1 MNIYETRFIIRKLKQ
16 ERRIK
21 YEIYTEVQFQSHN
34 VLVADVEK
42 AVKEDIKS
50 KGVKLNSLSSLEIY
64 YQPEN
69 LSVFYVAKAKD
80 GTSISNEEPLSLE

>member
-1 MNIYETRFIIRKLKQ
+1 MK
-16 ERRIK
+16 
-21 YEIYTEVQFQSHN
+21 IYTEVQFQSHN

-42 AVKEDIKS
+42 AVKE
-50 KGVKLNSLSSLEIY
+50 GVKLNSLSSLEIY

>member
-1 MNIYETRFIIRKLKQ
+1 MK
-16 ERRIK
+16 
-21 YEIYTEVQFQSHN
+21 IYTEVQFQSHN

-50 KGVKLNSLSSLEIY
+50 KDVKLNSLSSLEIY

>member
-1 MNIYETRFIIRKLKQ
+1 MK
-16 ERRIK
+16 
-21 YEIYTEVQFQSHN
+21 IYTEVQFQSHN

-50 KGVKLNSLSSLEIY
+50 KG
-64 YQPEN
+64 EN